1 MRGGYY
7 SAAGDAE
14 TTVSTLWGDLMSQ
27 YGKRHT
33 DETLRKI
40 SVAMM
45 GRKPSEETRRKMSEA
60 RKGKPL
66 PEETR
71 RKMSEARKGK
81 HLSEE
86 TRRKLSEAR
95 KGKPLPEETRRKM
108 SVSHGGTGISQT
120 CEILKR
126 HADELRDDPERL
138 PTDFIKSL
146 FNRPVIC
153 PEEVP

>member
-33 DETLRKI
+33 DETRRKI

-45 GRKPSEETRRKMSEA
+45 GRKPSEETRRKM
-60 RKGKPL
+60 
-66 PEETR
+66 
-71 RKMSEARKGK
+71 
-81 HLSEE
+81 
-86 TRRKLSEAR
+86 SEAR

>member
-1 MRGGYY
+1 MP
-7 SAAGDAE
+7 S
-14 TTVSTLWGDLMSQ
+14 
-27 YGKRHT
+27 YGKH
-33 DETLRKI
+33 L
-40 SVAMM
+40 S
-45 GRKPSEETRRKMSEA
+45 
-60 RKGKPL
+60 
-66 PEETR
+66 EETR

-86 TRRKLSEAR
+86 TRRKLSEVR
-95 KGKPLPEETRRKM
+95 KGKHLSEETRRKISEARRKT
-108 SVSHGGTGISQT
+108 SVSRGGTGMSQT

>member
-33 DETLRKI
+33 DETRRKI

-45 GRKPSEETRRKMSEA
+45 GRKPSEEARRKMSESKKGKPLPEETRRKMSEA

-71 RKMSEARKGK
+71 RKMSI
-81 HLSEE
+81 
-86 TRRKLSEAR
+86 
-95 KGKPLPEETRRKM
+95 
-108 SVSHGGTGISQT
+108 SHGGTGISQT